1 MLSDQL
7 GGKNRTT
14 AAISELLGCVFRG
27 EFKVGDRL
35 TETFLSEKLGISR
48 TPVREALLELKG
60 LGLVDVRRNRGAVFN
75 GFTAVKLSEI
85 YEVRRLLEVEATRHS
100 TRRIDRQLLHDLL
113 RDTRLLHDANADDDD
128 WELDRRIHAAIAL
141 SCGNQTLAHEI
152 QRFSMLVQAI
162 RVTVGARVHVQQ
174 ETTEQHLELLAAMTN
189 GDPNAAGDAMRSH
202 LEEAEKAAVA
212 AIVDW

>member
-14 AAISELLGCVFRG
+14 AAISELLGCVFQG

-141 SCGNQTLAHEI
+141 SSGNQTLA
-152 QRFSMLVQAI
+152 QAI